1 MLEKTLQSPLDSKE
15 IKSVNPK
22 GNQPWIFT
30 GRTDA
35 ESEAPILWPHDAK
48 CRLIGKDP
56 DAGKTEGRR
65 RIWQQRMRCLDGI
78 IDSMDMSLNKL
89 KQIAKDR
96 EAWHATVHGVA
107 KSRTRLSDWTTT
119 PSLPPTGVSS
129 RIILTAVEEYK
140 KTTEVVPAIRPASL
154 SFVSTHNALKS
165 DFYSLLLHCPYL
177 FSLFQW
183 IKL

>member
-1 MLEKTLQSPLDSKE
+1 MTNLDSILKSRDITLPTKVHLIKAMFFSNSHVCMWELDSKE
-15 IKSVNPK
+15 GWVLKNWYFQIVVLENTLESSLNSKEIKPVNPQ

-35 ESEAPILWPHDAK
+35 DIPILCPPDEK
-48 CRLIGKDP
+48 SQLIGKDP

-107 KSRTRLSDWTTT
+107 KSWTQLS
-119 PSLPPTGVSS
+119 
-129 RIILTAVEEYK
+129 K
-140 KTTEVVPAIRPASL
+140 
-154 SFVSTHNALKS
+154 
-165 DFYSLLLHCPYL
+165 
-177 FSLFQW
+177 
-183 IKL
+183 